1 MAAWVFAV
9 EMESAMTHSRQS
21 ASISTLIATAA
32 TVLIAVM
39 GPSSQ
44 AADPVFT
51 NKGRFR
57 IPYQLDA
64 DEIKR
69 LGATEIQLHVS
80 TNGGR
85 NWRLVDSVPPVAGK
99 FTFDAV
105 GDGEYTFAV
114 RTVDRDGE
122 LHPPGPLTSGLVV
135 TVDTAAPS
143 LQLEV
148 EASAGGEVTVRWQAD
163 DIHLDID
170 SLRLEH
176 LDATTLGWQPMQV
189 VATESGETSWTV
201 TARGAIRVRG
211 SIADTAGNEAVAEAE
226 ALIAMETEAPIAP
239 DPSLLQ
245 GPIAGN
251 TTDSP
256 EASNPI
262 DRSLPSINPNG
273 NPISRPVSANPSQN
287 PEVTQPRWNHSS
299 ASQAVSSVRRV
310 NSTTFQIGYE
320 LDDVG
325 PSGVSSVEL
334 YLTEDEGRKWY
345 HYGVDEDGQ
354 SPFRL
359 TVPDDGTYGFA
370 IRVRS
375 GVGLAHNPPQPGE
388 RPELVVVVDRQPPE
402 ATILPLKQGEG
413 SSPNQLVIEW
423 TLTDDALAEHP
434 VALYFAERPTGPW
447 QPITGWQPNTGQ
459 YTWNFGPDLPKQVYI
474 RLEARDAAGNIARVD
489 SDEPMVI
496 DLSRPTA
503 RIIEVES
510 IN

>member
-1 MAAWVFAV
+1 MLF
-9 EMESAMTHSRQS
+9 
-21 ASISTLIATAA
+21 
-32 TVLIAVM
+32 IAVIAALGVT
-39 GPSSQ
+39 GPSMQ

-80 TNGGR
+80 TDGSR

-99 FTFDAV
+99 FTFDAA
-105 GDGEYTFAV
+105 GDGEYAFAV

-122 LHPPGPLTSGLVV
+122 LHPPGPLAAGLVV

-143 LQLEV
+143 LQLEA

-163 DIHLDID
+163 DIHLDVD
-170 SLRLEH
+170 SLQLEH
-176 LDATTLGWQPMQV
+176 LDSTTQGWQPMQV
-189 VATESGETSWTV
+189 VATESGQTSWTV
-201 TARGAIRVRG
+201 TGGGVVHVRG
-211 SIADTAGNEAVAEAE
+211 SIVDAAGNESSAEAE
-226 ALIAMETEAPIAP
+226 ARIEQDGNAPLVT

-245 GPIAGN
+245 GPIAVN
-251 TTDSP
+251 NAAAP
-256 EASNPI
+256 QAIEQNE
-262 DRSLPSINPNG
+262 RSLPSINPN
-273 NPISRPVSANPSQN
+273 NSPISRPVSATPGQN
-287 PEVTQPRWNHSS
+287 PAVTQPRWNQSPVPQSVAS
-299 ASQAVSSVRRV
+299 ARRV
-310 NSTTFQIGYE
+310 NSTTFQIGYAV
-320 LDDVG
+320 DDVG

-370 IRVRS
+370 VRVRS
-375 GVGLAHNPPQPGE
+375 GVGLAHDPPQPGE

-402 ATILPLKQGEG
+402 ATILPLKQGQG

-434 VALYFAERPTGPW
+434 VALYFAERQSGPW

-510 IN
+510 VN